1 MLSET
6 IQLEKL
12 RQKIEDVEYESGD
25 RSDYLDR
32 GKPSAAEA
40 KRAQA
45 RIAELNSQSQALKA
59 ELKQLIA
66 TVRSEE
72 PQAFEEWINYHAGIL
87 QKIIS
92 EKETGTNAKT
102 RKHVAKNTLQE
113 WEKVRAGE
121 QDYVGINWYF
131 LKDYKASVR
140 TFSEPGIKTRENKLK
155 EESKSWWQFW
165 K

>member
-1 MLSET
+1 MLAAT

-12 RQKIEDVEYESGD
+12 RQRIEEMEYESGD

-45 RIAELNSQSQALKA
+45 RIEELNSQSKA
-59 ELKQLIA
+59 FKSELKQLIA
-66 TVRSEE
+66 VVRAEQ
-72 PQAFEEWINYHAGIL
+72 PQAFEEWINYHTGIL
-87 QKIIS
+87 QKILD
-92 EKETGTNAKT
+92 EKATNTNANT
-102 RKHVAKNTLQE
+102 RKFVAKNTLQE

-131 LKDYKASVR
+131 LKDYRASVR
-140 TFSEPGIKTRENKLK
+140 TFSEPGINTK
-155 EESKSWWQFW
+155 ESKSWWQFW

>member
-1 MLSET
+1 MLAET
-6 IQLEKL
+6 TRLEKL

-25 RSDYLDR
+25 RADYLDR
-32 GKPSAAEA
+32 GRPNADEA
-40 KRAQA
+40 KRAPA
-45 RIAELNSQSQALKA
+45 RIDELNSQSRALKA

-66 TVRSEE
+66 AVRTEQ
-72 PQAFEEWINYHAGIL
+72 PQAFEEWINYHTGIL
-87 QKIIS
+87 HKIAD
-92 EKETGTNAKT
+92 EKGTDTNAKT
-102 RKHVAKNTLQE
+102 RGLVARNTLQE

-140 TFSEPGIKTRENKLK
+140 AFREPGIKAREN
-155 EESKSWWQFW
+155 KSWWQFW